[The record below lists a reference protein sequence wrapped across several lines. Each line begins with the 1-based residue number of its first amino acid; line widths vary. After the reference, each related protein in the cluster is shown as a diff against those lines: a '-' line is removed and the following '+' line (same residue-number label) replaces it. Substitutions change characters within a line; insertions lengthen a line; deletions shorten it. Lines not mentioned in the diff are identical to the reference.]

1 MHNGSLKIESD
12 SPEFPMM
19 EVLSNP
25 EAWISFLMLAAME
38 IVLGIDNIVFITI
51 LTGRLPIEKQRGARR
66 LGIGVALISR
76 LLLLFSLSWI
86 MQLTTVLFTLPSSV
100 MSGVAAEVSGK
111 DIVLLVGGLF
121 LVGKATHEIYLNV
134 EDPEGGH
141 GEAESETQNT
151 DQKNLLGWI
160 LLQVVFLDIVFS
172 LDSVITAVGM
182 VSIEGVSRTGELGIM
197 SAAMLVAVAVMMLF
211 AGPVGDFVQK
221 HASVR
226 VLALSFLVLIGVLLT
241 AEAFDQHI
249 PKGYIYFAMAYALG
263 IELINMRMRV
273 KSPKDDGDPEK
284 KVGEPQAVDA
294 PTAKNDSE
302 KAPEASED
310 SKDKEG
316 DATSEDSAKDAS

>member
-1 MHNGSLKIESD
+1 
-12 SPEFPMM
+12 MM

-100 MSGVAAEVSGK
+100 MSGTAGEVSGK

-141 GEAESETQNT
+141 GEVESETQSR

-160 LLQVVFLDIVFS
+160 LLQVIFLDIVFS

-182 VSIEGVSRTGELGIM
+182 VSIEGVSHTGELGIM

-273 KSPKDDGDPEK
+273 KSPKDDDHPEGK
-284 KVGEPQAVDA
+284 EGEPQTVEGS
-294 PTAKNDSE
+294 PTNSDSE
-302 KAPEASED
+302 KTPEKAAELSED
-310 SKDKEG
+310 SKDKG
-316 DATSEDSAKDAS
+316 DEAKTEDSDKDAS

>member
-1 MHNGSLKIESD
+1 
-12 SPEFPMM
+12 MM

-86 MQLTTVLFTLPSSV
+86 MQLTTVLFTLPASV
-100 MSGVAAEVSGK
+100 MSGTAGEVSGK

-141 GEAESETQNT
+141 GEVESESQSS

-182 VSIEGVSRTGELGIM
+182 VSIEGVSRSGELGIM

-273 KSPKDDGDPEK
+273 KSPKEDDHPEGK
-284 KVGEPQAVDA
+284 EGEPQTVEGPPTTSDA
-294 PTAKNDSE
+294 E
-302 KAPEASED
+302 KAPEKAAEASED
-310 SKDKEG
+310 SKDKG
-316 DATSEDSAKDAS
+316 DEAKPEDSAKDAS

>member
-1 MHNGSLKIESD
+1 
-12 SPEFPMM
+12 MM

-25 EAWISFLMLAAME
+25 EAWVSFAMLAAME

-51 LTGRLPIEKQRGARR
+51 LTGRLPEEKQHGARR
-66 LGIGVALISR
+66 LGIGVALVSR
-76 LLLLFSLSWI
+76 LLLLFSLTWI
-86 MQLTTVLFTLPSSV
+86 MQLTNVLFTLPEALF
-100 MSGVAAEVSGK
+100 SGTAGEVSGK

-134 EDPEGGH
+134 EEPDGGH
-141 GEAESETQNT
+141 GESESSSKGDE
-151 DQKNLLGWI
+151 KAALGWI
-160 LLQVVFLDIVFS
+160 LLQVIFLDIVFS

-182 VSIEGVSRTGELGIM
+182 VDIEGVSQSGELAVM
-197 SAAMLVAVAVMMLF
+197 SAAMLVAVAVMMWF

-273 KSPKDDGDPEK
+273 KVPDADGEEAHK
-284 KVGEPQAVDA
+284 LGSE
-294 PTAKNDSE
+294 AKPA
-302 KAPEASED
+302 APESGAKVEEKPDSDSNSKKADED
-310 SKDKEG
+310 AVKADEQNK
-316 DATSEDSAKDAS
+316 TEDPKA